1 MDLERRNVLSDPEKL
16 NTIVVTGSMEDV
28 GTRISHLLDLYNL
41 WNVGLDILERF
52 DKSTPFYDVKKTELE
67 SAINLLNWHM
77 EKDYKESEYRAIIDQ
92 LPKAEDIK

>member
-1 MDLERRNVLSDPEKL
+1 MSDPEKL

-52 DKSTPFYDVKKTELE
+52 DKRTPFYDVKKTELE
-67 SAINLLNWHM
+67 SAINLLNWHI

-92 LPKAEDIK
+92 LPKKAEDIKD